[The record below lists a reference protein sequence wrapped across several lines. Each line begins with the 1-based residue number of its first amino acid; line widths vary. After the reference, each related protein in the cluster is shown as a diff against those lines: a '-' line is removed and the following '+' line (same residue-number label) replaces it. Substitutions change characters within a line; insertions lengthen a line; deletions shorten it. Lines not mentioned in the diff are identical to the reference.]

1 MTKAAADRSSQE
13 TDMSAVPN
21 FPPASND
28 ARDPDAAETR
38 EWLDAL
44 DAVLE
49 REGPDRAHYLIE
61 RLSEKARRSGA
72 YIPFSANTA
81 YINTIPPHLEEQS
94 PGDPAIEERIRSYI
108 RWNAM
113 AMVVRANRG
122 EGDLGGHI
130 ASYASVG
137 TMMEVGFNHFWR
149 APTPEFGG
157 DLLYLQGHSSPGVY
171 ARAFLEGRLT
181 EAQLVNFRRDVDGQG
196 VTSYPH
202 PKLMPEFWQFP
213 TVSMGL
219 GPIQAIYQAR
229 FLKYLHNR
237 GIADTSGRKVWVF
250 CGDGEMDEPESLGAI
265 GMASREKLDNLIFV
279 VNCNLQRL
287 DGPVRGNGKII
298 QELEGEFRGSGWNV
312 IKLIW
317 GSYWD
322 PLLARDK
329 DGWLLRLMEE
339 TVDGEYQ
346 NYKANDGA
354 FVRKHFFGK
363 FPQTLEM
370 VSRMTDADI
379 WRLNRGGHDPHKIY
393 AAFSAAS
400 KHEGKPTVILAK
412 TVKGY
417 GMGKIGEGKNTTHQ
431 QKKMDDAAIRE
442 FRDRFAIPIPDD
454 KLAELPLFKPAEN
467 SPEMKYLQERRRAL
481 GGYLPQRRKL
491 ADEKL
496 AVPALTAF
504 NAVLEPTAEGREIS
518 TTQAFVRTLT
528 QLVRDKNVGPRVVP
542 IIPDEA
548 RTFGMEG
555 MFRQLGIFSQQGQL
569 YEPVDKDQVMYYRED
584 KAGQILE
591 EGINEAGAMAD
602 WIAAATSYSTN
613 NRVMIPFFIFYSM
626 FGFQRIGDLA
636 WAAGDMQ
643 ARGFL
648 LGATAGRTTLNGEG
662 LQHQDGHSHLM
673 SATIPNCISY
683 DPTFAHE
690 VAVIIQDGLRRM
702 VGEQENV
709 WYYLTLMNEN
719 YPHPGLKKGQE
730 EGILKGMYLLKE
742 GLAGSGKGL
751 SIPRVQLLGSGTI
764 LREVMAAAE
773 MLETDWGVA
782 GDVWSVTS
790 FTELRRDGIEAE
802 RQSLFNPTQSPRAS
816 YVQQCLERTAGP
828 VIASTDYMRLF
839 ADQIRPYIPRG
850 RSYTVLGTDGFGRS
864 DTREKLRA
872 FFEVDRRYVTVA
884 ALKALADEGVLPAAK
899 VAEAIKRYG
908 IDPSKPNPASV

>member
-1 MTKAAADRSSQE
+1 
-13 TDMSAVPN
+13 MSAVPH
-21 FPPASND
+21 FPPAAND
-28 ARDPDAAETR
+28 PRDVDVQETQ
-38 EWLDAL
+38 EWIEAL
-44 DAVLE
+44 DAVVE
-49 REGPDRAHYLIE
+49 REGPERAHYLIS

-81 YINTIPPHLEEQS
+81 YINTIPVHLEEHS
-94 PGDPAIEERIRSYI
+94 PGDAAIEERIRSYV

-113 AMVVRANRG
+113 AMVVRANRS

-137 TMMEVGFNHFWR
+137 TLMEVGFNHFWR
-149 APTPEFGG
+149 APHGDFGG
-157 DLLYLQGHSSPGVY
+157 DLLYLQGHSAPGIY
-171 ARAFLEGRLT
+171 ARAFLEGRLS
-181 EAQLVNFRRDVDGQG
+181 EEQLINFRRDVDGKG

-202 PKLMPEFWQFP
+202 PKLMPDFWQFP

-219 GPIQAIYQAR
+219 GPLQAIYQAR
-229 FLKYLHNR
+229 YLKYLHNR
-237 GIADTSGRKVWVF
+237 GIADTSGRKVWAF

-265 GMASREKLDNLIFV
+265 GMAAREKLDNLIFV

-298 QELEGEFRGSGWNV
+298 QELEGDFRGAGWNV
-312 IKLIW
+312 LKLIW

-322 PLLARDK
+322 PLLAKDK
-329 DGWLLRLMEE
+329 DGALLRLMEE

-346 NYKANDGA
+346 NFKANDGA

-393 AAFSAAS
+393 AAFAAAT
-400 KHEGKPTVILAK
+400 KHTGQPTVILAK

-417 GMGKIGEGKNTTHQ
+417 GMGKIGEGKNPTHQ
-431 QKKMDDAAIRE
+431 LKKLDDEAIRE
-442 FRDRFAIPIPDD
+442 FRDRFAIPITDS
-454 KLAELPLFKPAEN
+454 KLPEVPFFRPADN
-467 SPEMKYLQERRRAL
+467 SPEMKYLQERRRDL
-481 GGYLPQRRKL
+481 GGYLPQRRRT

-496 AVPALTAF
+496 VPPTLDAF
-504 NAVLEPTAEGREIS
+504 KPVLEPTAEGREIS
-518 TTQAFVRTLT
+518 TTQAFVRVLT
-528 QLVRDKNVGPRVVP
+528 QLVRDKSVGPRVVP
-542 IIPDEA
+542 IVPDEA

-591 EGINEAGAMAD
+591 EGINEAGAMSS
-602 WIAAATSYSTN
+602 WVAAATSYSTN
-613 NRVMIPFFIFYSM
+613 NRITIPFYIFYSM

-648 LGATAGRTTLNGEG
+648 LGATSGRTTLNGEG

-673 SATIPNCISY
+673 SSTIPNCVSY

-709 WYYLTLMNEN
+709 WYYITVMNEN
-719 YPHPGLKKGQE
+719 YPQPGLGKGQE
-730 EGILKGMYLLKE
+730 AGILKGMYLLRE
-742 GLAGSGKGL
+742 GPAGSGMGR
-751 SIPRVQLLGSGTI
+751 SIARVQLLGSGTI
-764 LREVMAAAE
+764 LREVIAAAE
-773 MLETDWGVA
+773 MLEKDWGVA

-790 FTELRRDGIEAE
+790 FTELRRDGIDVE
-802 RQSLFNPTQSPRAS
+802 RHNLLHPTATPRVS

-828 VIASTDYMRLF
+828 VVASTDYMRLF
-839 ADQIRPYIPRG
+839 ADQIRPYMPRG

-864 DTREKLRA
+864 DTREKLRE
-872 FFEVDRRYVTVA
+872 FFEVDRRYVVIA
-884 ALKALADEGVLPAAK
+884 ALKSLAEEGVLPMAK
-899 VAEAIKRYG
+899 VAEAITRYG
-908 IDPSKPNPASV
+908 IDPAKPNPATV